1 MLKNETVVTMDPVNL
16 DLLQK
21 LDGLQIL
28 ILGPS
33 PRVLLVNHQW
43 KIRVHFTC
51 LWEVKWTGALKK
63 QHLVESVRMIVD
75 VKRKGGQA
83 GTSKVCLIK
92 CPGISHRTACHWSF
106 KSEGRVLNSVMV
118 SSHFLSWRMLQGQW
132 TLPQKTQPLVS
143 SLSLSDSYDVVHF
156 SSGFLSQHQVFVTA
170 TSHGFKC

>member
-1 MLKNETVVTMDPVNL
+1 MLKNETGVTMDPVNL

-28 ILGPS
+28 IVGPS
-33 PRVLLVNHQW
+33 PPVLLVNHQW

-51 LWEVKWTGALKK
+51 LWEVKWTEK

-83 GTSKVCLIK
+83 STSKVCLIK
-92 CPGISHRTACHWSF
+92 CPSISHRTACHWSF

-118 SSHFLSWRMLQGQW
+118 SSHFLSWRMLQG
-132 TLPQKTQPLVS
+132 LSQKTQLLVS

-156 SSGFLSQHQVFVTA
+156 SSGFHQVLSQHQVFFTA